1 MEEYLSGLFMTPMK
15 TASLKRNA
23 SPPEPPADSGAMKRG
38 KTQESDSDCVIEPSQ
53 SLGGSSG
60 IVSLESIVNGVSS
73 SIDKLLDDKL
83 KVIDEKISTVNGSLE
98 TMKSE
103 LQSLRVSQNQ
113 LDARQKKA
121 EKRHEELGKMVENVR
136 KDVKNQLEKA
146 MEVFQNKEK
155 EIEKKFDQS
164 INMDR
169 IRDLETT
176 AQFMSK
182 HFDSFKST
190 QSEVAENVRELKRMR
205 VMTSEVRDGF
215 ELVREKVDTFE
226 SKQNA
231 LEKRLESAE
240 QEFRRDAR
248 AVRDQLETATVSAH
262 AHAQRPPISHS
273 LSAGRTDESRGG
285 VTLREVRDLILEQQQ
300 QSAIK
305 NNVIVSPLPEMQSED
320 LRAVLLE
327 MIPELAEHDFDAIRI
342 GRAPEAPGSEANKP
356 RLVRIQTTEAAK
368 RLLMRKRGLKHGE
381 TPVYVNH
388 DLTFAERSRRKQL
401 LPVFRSLRQAKVQ
414 CSLTRDRIIRDG
426 KEMSDTDIQ
435 AALSA

>member
-1 MEEYLSGLFMTPMK
+1 MTALTP
-15 TASLKRNA
+15 
-23 SPPEPPADSGAMKRG
+23 
-38 KTQESDSDCVIEPSQ
+38 
-53 SLGGSSG
+53 
-60 IVSLESIVNGVSS
+60 
-73 SIDKLLDDKL
+73 
-83 KVIDEKISTVNGSLE
+83 
-98 TMKSE
+98 
-103 LQSLRVSQNQ
+103 
-113 LDARQKKA
+113 
-121 EKRHEELGKMVENVR
+121 
-136 KDVKNQLEKA
+136 
-146 MEVFQNKEK
+146 
-155 EIEKKFDQS
+155 
-164 INMDR
+164 
-169 IRDLETT
+169 ETT
-176 AQFMSK
+176 AHCLAYRSL
-182 HFDSFKST
+182 HSTEDALRIASEHLLEARDSRK
-190 QSEVAENVRELKRMR
+190 
-205 VMTSEVRDGF
+205 
-215 ELVREKVDTFE
+215 
-226 SKQNA
+226 
-231 LEKRLESAE
+231 
-240 QEFRRDAR
+240 
-248 AVRDQLETATVSAH
+248 VSA
-262 AHAQRPPISHS
+262 AVFIDLSKAFDKVQHS
-273 LSAGRTDESRGG
+273 LSAGRTDESWGG

-426 KEMSDTDIQ
+426 KEMSDIDIQ